1 MMIEMILILLFSFL
15 LLNYIYF
22 LSVIFRGLKRLPY
35 TKQTPISDEFISVII
50 PFRNESNNILISLN
64 SLASQNY
71 PQEKFE
77 VIYVNDSSTDDS
89 YDKIINA
96 QKPINFKVISLS
108 EVSHD
113 RAFKKKAVS
122 YGIENSNGGIIITT
136 DADCTHNQIWLRELI
151 SDFDSATGFISG
163 PVSFDERQN
172 LFSKIQSLEFAG
184 LILAGA
190 GLIGIGKVAICNG
203 ANLAFRKSVYD
214 ELHGYHDQM
223 HLSSG
228 EDELLMQKIAA
239 ETDYSVKFCWNK
251 DAVAFTQPNEN
262 FRDFLQQRKRW
273 ASKGLFYKNKLLVIS
288 LILIYLFYLGFP
300 VQILLSIFL
309 SKIFLISLGL
319 SLITKFIV
327 DWIIIKKG
335 VNFLFRNHLMKY
347 FLQTEIFQIVY
358 ITLAGFLG
366 TIGNYKWKDRN
377 LKR

>member
-1 MMIEMILILLFSFL
+1 MMIEIILILIFSFL

-22 LSVIFRGLKRLPY
+22 LSNINKGLKSFQFDIQAKIP
-35 TKQTPISDEFISVII
+35 DEYISVII

-89 YDKIINA
+89 YEKIINA
-96 QKPINFKVISLS
+96 KKPINYKVISLP
-108 EVSHD
+108 EFSHD

-122 YGIENSNGGIIITT
+122 YGIENSQGEIIITT
-136 DADCTHNQIWLRELI
+136 DADCTHNQNWVRELI
-151 SDFDSATGFISG
+151 SGFDSVTGFISG
-163 PVSFDERQN
+163 PVSFNERQN

-184 LILAGA
+184 LVLSGA
-190 GLIGIGKVAICNG
+190 GLIGIGKPAICNG

-239 ETDYSVKFCWNK
+239 ETDYSVKFCWSRE
-251 DAVAFTQPNEN
+251 AVVFTQPNEN
-262 FRDFLQQRKRW
+262 IRDFLQQRKRW

-300 VQILLSIFL
+300 VQLLLSIFL
-309 SKIFLISLGL
+309 SKVFLISFGL
-319 SLITKFIV
+319 SLISKFV
-327 DWIIIKKG
+327 LEYIIIKKG
-335 VNFLFRNHLMKY
+335 ANFLFRDDLMKY

-366 TIGNYKWKDRN
+366 VIGNYKWKDRN

>member
-1 MMIEMILILLFSFL
+1 MMIEIILILIFSFL

-22 LSVIFRGLKRLPY
+22 LSNINKGLKRFQFDIQAKIP
-35 TKQTPISDEFISVII
+35 DEYISVII
-50 PFRNESNNILISLN
+50 PFRNESDNILISLN

-89 YDKIINA
+89 YEKIINA
-96 QKPINFKVISLS
+96 KKPYNYKVISLP
-108 EVSHD
+108 EFSHD

-122 YGIENSNGGIIITT
+122 YGIENSQGEIIITT
-136 DADCTHNQIWLRELI
+136 DADCTHNQNWVRELI
-151 SDFDSATGFISG
+151 SGFDSVTGFISG
-163 PVSFDERQN
+163 PVSFNERQN

-190 GLIGIGKVAICNG
+190 GLIGIGKPAICNG
-203 ANLAFRKSVYD
+203 ANLAFRRSVYD

-239 ETDYSVKFCWNK
+239 ETDYSVKFCWKK
-251 DAVAFTQPNEN
+251 DAVVFTQPNEN
-262 FRDFLQQRKRW
+262 FRGFLQQRKRW

-309 SKIFLISLGL
+309 SKVFLISFGL
-319 SLITKFIV
+319 SLISKFV
-327 DWIIIKKG
+327 LEYIIIKKG
-335 VNFLFRNHLMKY
+335 ANFLFRDDLMKY

-366 TIGNYKWKDRN
+366 VIGNYKWKDRN

>member
-1 MMIEMILILLFSFL
+1 MIEMMLILLFSFL

-35 TKQTPISDEFISVII
+35 IKQTPISDEFISVII
-50 PFRNESNNILISLN
+50 PFRNESDNILISLN

-136 DADCTHNQIWLRELI
+136 DADCTHNQNWLRELI
-151 SDFDSATGFISG
+151 SGFDSATGFISG
-163 PVSFDERQN
+163 PVSFNERQSI
-172 LFSKIQSLEFAG
+172 FTKIQSLEFAG
-184 LILAGA
+184 LVLSGA
-190 GLIGIGKVAICNG
+190 GLIGIGKPIICNG
-203 ANLAFRKSVYD
+203 ANLAFRRSVYHQ
-214 ELHGYHDQM
+214 LHGYHDQM

-251 DAVAFTQPNEN
+251 DAVVFTQPNEN
-262 FRDFLQQRKRW
+262 IRNFFQQRKRW
-273 ASKGLFYKNKLLVIS
+273 ASKGLFYKNKLLIIS
-288 LILIYLFYLGFP
+288 LVLIYLFYLGIT
-300 VQILLSIFL
+300 VQILLSLFL
-309 SKIFLISLGL
+309 SKLFLISFGL
-319 SLITKFIV
+319 SLISKFVIEYK
-327 DWIIIKKG
+327 ILTKG
-335 VNFLFRNHLMKY
+335 VNFLFRDNLMKY
-347 FLQTEIFQIVY
+347 FFLTEIFQIFY
-358 ITLAGFLG
+358 LTLAGFLG
-366 TIGNYKWKDRN
+366 IIGNYKWKDRI